1 MNSNISFHRLE
12 SWSDPLRTDG
22 KSVLVSFDTR
32 QHGYLQVEY
41 RRESSGQETIK
52 ELRDEPDLMMLTD
65 NERYCIKC
73 LLHIVYRIVFESG
86 KPKVL
91 SGEGV

>member
-1 MNSNISFHRLE
+1 MNSSISFHRLE
-12 SWSDPLRTDG
+12 SWSDNQRNDT
-22 KSVLVSFDTR
+22 KSVLVSFETR

-41 RRESSGQETIK
+41 RRESSGQGAIK

-65 NERYCIKC
+65 DERYCVEC
-73 LLHIVYRIVFESG
+73 LLHIVYRIVFDSG
-86 KPKVL
+86 KSKVL

>member
-12 SWSDPLRTDG
+12 SWSDNQRTDT

-41 RRESSGQETIK
+41 RREPSGRGAIK

-65 NERYCIKC
+65 NERYCVEC
-73 LLHIVYRIVFESG
+73 LLRIIYRIVFESG
-86 KPKVL
+86 KPKDL